1 MYVVPETT
9 TRAPEIVLG
18 RIPVEFAGQVATAV
32 WLGKLT
38 DEAAGEALW
47 SYAMACHG
55 GARPAATRMLGAL
68 VGEYR
73 RRREW
78 QEVCE

>member
-1 MYVVPETT
+1 MYVMPETDK
-9 TRAPEIVLG
+9 RSPDIVLG
-18 RIPVEFAGQVATAV
+18 PVPAEFAGQVATAV

-47 SYAMACHG
+47 SYAMACRG
-55 GARPAATRMLGAL
+55 GARPAATRMLAAL
-68 VGEYR
+68 MSEYR

-78 QEVCE
+78 QEACE